1 MAHAQRHSGRG
12 STARSVEEHA
22 AEVAELLEP
31 LLTRPSETVRLDEA
45 LGRILSYD
53 VSAPVD
59 LPLFRNSQ
67 MDGFAVDAAS
77 LTAVPVTLP
86 IVATV
91 PAGPAEPAPHVP
103 GTAVRIMTGAVLPD
117 GADAVVPVE
126 DTETVDDKVTIRR
139 SRAVGDYV
147 RERGSDVRTGTLLL
161 AAGTELGP
169 RHLGVL
175 AAVGLASVAVR
186 TRPRVAV
193 ITTGAELVEPGA
205 AVGPGQIYDSNGPTL
220 AASLRA
226 AGAEVAIVDRS
237 SDAPDAFRAALRR
250 AVARTEL
257 VVTSGGVSMG
267 DYEVVKDVLLELG
280 ARFGPVA
287 MQPGGPQGL
296 ALVDE
301 VPILTFPGNPVST
314 LVSFEVFLRPL
325 LRRAAGLPP
334 VPHAEFV
341 LDHAVTSVPGKR
353 QFLRG
358 RRTGSGVEVV
368 AGPGSHLVAAL
379 AWADVLID
387 VPAAVTSL
395 AAGDRVKVWPLQ

>member
-1 MAHAQRHSGRG
+1 MAQRPGHRHG
-12 STARSVEEHA
+12 TARSVEEHA
-22 AEVAELLEP
+22 AEVDRLLTP
-31 LLTRPSETVRLDEA
+31 LLTRPSETVRLDDA
-45 LGRILSYD
+45 LGRVLSYD
-53 VSAPVD
+53 IASPVD

-77 LTAVPVTLP
+77 VQTVPATLP

-103 GTAVRIMTGAVLPD
+103 GTAVRIMTGAVIPD

-126 DTETVDDKVTIRR
+126 DTEVADDKVIVRR
-139 SRAVGDYV
+139 TRGRGDYV

-161 AAGTELGP
+161 TAGTLLEP

-175 AAVGLASVAVR
+175 AAVGLGAVAVR

-193 ITTGAELVEPGA
+193 ITTGAELVDAGTRPA
-205 AVGPGQIYDSNGPTL
+205 PGQIYDSNGAAL

-226 AGAEVAIVDRS
+226 NGAEVAVVDRS
-237 SDAPDAFRAALRR
+237 SDEPDAFRAALRR
-250 AVARTEL
+250 AVARAEL
-257 VVTSGGVSMG
+257 VITSGGVSMG
-267 DYEVVKDVLLELG
+267 DYEVVKDVLTALG

-301 VPILTFPGNPVST
+301 IPVLTFPGNPVST
-314 LVSFEVFLRPL
+314 MVSFEVFLRPL
-325 LRRAAGLPP
+325 LRRAVGLPA
-334 VPHAEFV
+334 VPAEDRV
-341 LDHAVTSVPGKR
+341 LDHDVTSIAGKR

-358 RRTGSGVEVV
+358 RRTDTGVEVV
-368 AGPGSHLVAAL
+368 SGPGSHLVAAF
-379 AWADVLID
+379 AWADVLMD

-395 AAGDRVKVWPLQ
+395 AAGDRVKVWPL